1 MLMLRELLTVAPGT
15 TRLVIQDNHKPVFTN
30 CSTYQPTVKEE
41 QDPGTYVFTVTAVDK
56 DPPESGGTVTYT
68 FVEKRDEKTPKF
80 NIDPN
85 TGRFDRDEPIREKE
99 EYLVVRA
106 TDNGRPQLDDVC
118 NIKVVIEDIN
128 DNSPVF
134 DKVTYLESVPQDL
147 AVGREVMRISATDID
162 DGNNSR
168 VAYSLERNPGYFRI
182 DSNNGVIFL
191 DKPIDMDPGHKFTMT
206 GRAEDSGSPPRM
218 TEIELEVL
226 VVESH
231 KKAPTFVDG
240 GATWDITLPENYSN
254 YTAALPNGVFK
265 AVSNVP
271 EDSEVIFTLVSGA
284 TEQTNK
290 LGTFI
295 LETKG
300 DTAFIKLGSALDYE
314 TINEYTLT
322 LGVRNKHKLAAETSI
337 NVFVTDVN
345 DHIPSF
351 NFKEVP
357 EGIVLENEPPGTP
370 VMQVRAI
377 DIDGTSANNIV
388 SYKLDENSKHRD
400 LFQIDKDTGN
410 ITTLR
415 EFDREENNRYQIKVI
430 AYDNSPSALKNNGEP
445 NTAEL
450 SFWINIGDKNDNPPV
465 FTQKIYVAE
474 EIPENANTNAL
485 VTEVKA
491 LDKDT
496 ASPVTYDI
504 LEGNVGDAFYIE
516 NTTGKIRVKNQLD
529 YESITAYTLT
539 VRAFDGKYNDTA
551 KVEIKIANVNDNPP
565 VFLKF
570 NNNITIQEEMIVEGC
585 IANLEAYDPDI
596 QDRSAPQHIQ
606 FDVVKEDQ
614 KALLSIDEQG
624 CLRLI
629 KPLDR
634 DPPNGSPVW
643 QVLIAANDEDGG
655 PSSLQSTAELIII
668 LEDINDNAPILDMV
682 QPVVWRENQPPGK
695 ITTLKAKDYDSEAN
709 GAPFKFRIDDSAG
722 PEITNNF
729 AIRNGDEND
738 NPMKPGQSNIFVYNY
753 KGEAPDTEVGRVYV
767 EDPDD
772 WDLPDKYFVWKNGN
786 HPNFDLNSNTG
797 MITMLSHIPDGTYIL
812 EFTVTEEAPLIP
824 RHSVDAIVNI
834 TIKVIPEEAVDKS
847 GSIRFAGITAPEFV
861 APGPNGSPSKQE
873 LLRWRLASLLNVSVE
888 NVDVFTVLHSPHNTN
903 GTQLDVRYSA
913 HGSPYRQPEKLN
925 NLLAAHQEEIEQELG
940 LTILMVNIDECLMEK
955 VFCETES
962 CTNFLNKSNVPYAVY
977 TNTSSFVGVRA
988 VVDPLCNCKVKERP
1002 ICLNGGTPIG
1012 PFNCECIDGFEGPYC
1027 ELISIGFHG
1036 KGWALYPPLS
1046 ACEEAR
1052 VSLEVTP
1059 YTEDGLILYVGPLR
1073 YNPALHVQDFMSLE
1087 LRSGFPRLLMDY
1099 GTGTVFV
1106 ENKQI
1111 KLSDNKPHHID
1122 VIWSKTSIELKV
1134 DNCQMSSCLAL
1145 TTPQGPNEFLNVNGP
1160 VQLGGTTI
1168 DLLSLSKLMN
1178 WTHVPTSEGF
1188 SGCIRNLTFNEKINN
1203 NSDTNNL
1210 DIEKQLRI
1218 RLCI

>member
-1 MLMLRELLTVAPGT
+1 
-15 TRLVIQDNHKPVFTN
+15 
-30 CSTYQPTVKEE
+30 
-41 QDPGTYVFTVTAVDK
+41 
-56 DPPESGGTVTYT
+56 
-68 FVEKRDEKTPKF
+68 
-80 NIDPN
+80 
-85 TGRFDRDEPIREKE
+85 RFDRDEPIREKE

-496 ASPVTYDI
+496 
-504 LEGNVGDAFYIE
+504 
-516 NTTGKIRVKNQLD
+516 
-529 YESITAYTLT
+529 

-753 KGEAPDTEVGRVYV
+753 KVRPTDQFLSVCSLSSREGLFNTLNYRAIVWSVKVRLESIRVDGVEQYLCLQLQGKTNRSVLVCVLTYSQGEAPDTEVGRVYV

-797 MITMLSHIPDGTYIL
+797 MITMLSHIPDGTYTL
-812 EFTVTEEAPLIP
+812 EFTV
-824 RHSVDAIVNI
+824 S
-834 TIKVIPEEAVDKS
+834 
-847 GSIRFAGITAPEFV
+847 
-861 APGPNGSPSKQE
+861 
-873 LLRWRLASLLNVSVE
+873 
-888 NVDVFTVLHSPHNTN
+888 
-903 GTQLDVRYSA
+903 
-913 HGSPYRQPEKLN
+913 
-925 NLLAAHQEEIEQELG
+925 
-940 LTILMVNIDECLMEK
+940 
-955 VFCETES
+955 
-962 CTNFLNKSNVPYAVY
+962 
-977 TNTSSFVGVRA
+977 
-988 VVDPLCNCKVKERP
+988 
-1002 ICLNGGTPIG
+1002 
-1012 PFNCECIDGFEGPYC
+1012 
-1027 ELISIGFHG
+1027 
-1036 KGWALYPPLS
+1036 
-1046 ACEEAR
+1046 
-1052 VSLEVTP
+1052 
-1059 YTEDGLILYVGPLR
+1059 
-1073 YNPALHVQDFMSLE
+1073 
-1087 LRSGFPRLLMDY
+1087 
-1099 GTGTVFV
+1099 
-1106 ENKQI
+1106 
-1111 KLSDNKPHHID
+1111 
-1122 VIWSKTSIELKV
+1122 
-1134 DNCQMSSCLAL
+1134 
-1145 TTPQGPNEFLNVNGP
+1145 
-1160 VQLGGTTI
+1160 
-1168 DLLSLSKLMN
+1168 
-1178 WTHVPTSEGF
+1178 
-1188 SGCIRNLTFNEKINN
+1188 
-1203 NSDTNNL
+1203 
-1210 DIEKQLRI
+1210 
-1218 RLCI
+1218 

>member
-1 MLMLRELLTVAPGT
+1 MP
-15 TRLVIQDNHKPVFTN
+15 
-30 CSTYQPTVKEE
+30 
-41 QDPGTYVFTVTAVDK
+41 
-56 DPPESGGTVTYT
+56 
-68 FVEKRDEKTPKF
+68 
-80 NIDPN
+80 
-85 TGRFDRDEPIREKE
+85 
-99 EYLVVRA
+99 
-106 TDNGRPQLDDVC
+106 
-118 NIKVVIEDIN
+118 
-128 DNSPVF
+128 
-134 DKVTYLESVPQDL
+134 
-147 AVGREVMRISATDID
+147 
-162 DGNNSR
+162 
-168 VAYSLERNPGYFRI
+168 
-182 DSNNGVIFL
+182 
-191 DKPIDMDPGHKFTMT
+191 
-206 GRAEDSGSPPRM
+206 
-218 TEIELEVL
+218 
-226 VVESH
+226 
-231 KKAPTFVDG
+231 
-240 GATWDITLPENYSN
+240 
-254 YTAALPNGVFK
+254 
-265 AVSNVP
+265 
-271 EDSEVIFTLVSGA
+271 
-284 TEQTNK
+284 
-290 LGTFI
+290 
-295 LETKG
+295 
-300 DTAFIKLGSALDYE
+300 
-314 TINEYTLT
+314 
-322 LGVRNKHKLAAETSI
+322 
-337 NVFVTDVN
+337 
-345 DHIPSF
+345 
-351 NFKEVP
+351 
-357 EGIVLENEPPGTP
+357 
-370 VMQVRAI
+370 
-377 DIDGTSANNIV
+377 
-388 SYKLDENSKHRD
+388 
-400 LFQIDKDTGN
+400 
-410 ITTLR
+410 
-415 EFDREENNRYQIKVI
+415 
-430 AYDNSPSALKNNGEP
+430 
-445 NTAEL
+445 
-450 SFWINIGDKNDNPPV
+450 
-465 FTQKIYVAE
+465 
-474 EIPENANTNAL
+474 
-485 VTEVKA
+485 
-491 LDKDT
+491 
-496 ASPVTYDI
+496 
-504 LEGNVGDAFYIE
+504 
-516 NTTGKIRVKNQLD
+516 
-529 YESITAYTLT
+529 YTLT

-596 QDRSAPQHIQ
+596 QDRGAPQHIQ

-729 AIRNGDEND
+729 AIRNAPPLRTLLLCRAQLLFISGCVADEELEALVTFDREERKMYLLPIAITDSGIPPLTGTSTLTIVIGDEND

-797 MITMLSHIPDGTYIL
+797 MITMLSHIPEGTYSL
-812 EFTVTEEAPLIP
+812 EFTVSTIRPAPGIVIYMTQVTEEAPLIP

-861 APGPNGSPSKQE
+861 APGPNGSPSKHGAAPLASRLFTERQCGDCVQCYSPSKQE

-903 GTQLDVRYSA
+903 GSQLDVRYSA

-1002 ICLNGGTPIG
+1002 ICLNGGTPVG

-1145 TTPQGPNEFLNVNGP
+1145 TTPQGPNEFLNTYNLGYPSDSKNVNPGCTMEMAKAVSFGIDSNFLVAILVCVAILLILLLAVVVHRRKTDDMFKDTDDIRENIINYEDEGGGEGDMTGYDLNVLRLMYDQDGLPIVDKPPLKENYHTRSAPEEVPDICGFLDAKKKVCDNDPETYPFDDVRHYAYEGDGNSTGSLSSLASGEILLWLRSSSGP
-1160 VQLGGTTI
+1160 VATKV
-1168 DLLSLSKLMN
+1168 SR
-1178 WTHVPTSEGF
+1178 VPTW
-1188 SGCIRNLTFNEKINN
+1188 CL
-1203 NSDTNNL
+1203 
-1210 DIEKQLRI
+1210 
-1218 RLCI
+1218 